1 MILIYLLEIAY
12 SISRLET
19 DSDSSRVFGW
29 KCEDD
34 HHYLLLTCL
43 IQRIRNKVHPWL
55 WSKVGY
61 FLLVKVKDIGY
72 LVVKYKLLIHIT
84 LFHSRAK
91 TIKNSVTVNEELTAE
106 EWKRRYEREKE
117 KVARL
122 RGKLERA
129 EEELER
135 WRKGETVSADEQV
148 SLRDEATIPTP
159 NDSCKHRA

>member
-1 MILIYLLEIAY
+1 
-12 SISRLET
+12 
-19 DSDSSRVFGW
+19 
-29 KCEDD
+29 
-34 HHYLLLTCL
+34 
-43 IQRIRNKVHPWL
+43 
-55 WSKVGY
+55 
-61 FLLVKVKDIGY
+61 
-72 LVVKYKLLIHIT
+72 